1 MRTNKNKELER
12 LSQLY
17 MKQIETAGI
26 HFVEGRGKL
35 LDAHTVEVNGQKF
48 TVGHAADLTPLSF
61 LLLCGASELCKS
73 PLCGRTMLVPCRNWK
88 LGWHWRY
95 DTCMRGFSECIQ

>member
-1 MRTNKNKELER
+1 MAVLAKCAQLECARCCYRWELDAPPRLNWHRMRTNKNKELER

-35 LDAHTVEVNGQKF
+35 LDAHTVEVNGKKF
-48 TVGHAADLTPLSF
+48 TV
-61 LLLCGASELCKS
+61 C
-73 PLCGRTMLVPCRNWK
+73 
-88 LGWHWRY
+88 
-95 DTCMRGFSECIQ
+95 TCMHSLTCVFHAISCWH